1 METVDFESLLTPIT
15 GGNPSGE
22 SLRYAGQY
30 DAIQTARRADE
41 PNLDQ
46 GAWKRDRKV
55 ANWREV
61 NKLATE
67 ALVNKSKDI
76 QIAVWLTE
84 ALVKQQGFAGARDGL
99 RLLRELHE
107 RFWDTLYPIPE
118 DGDLEVRAGALE
130 GLNDKLP
137 ASISEIPITPPKS
150 TGEGYSLMHW
160 HESQELGR
168 KNVEAQ
174 QAAIAEGKIT
184 GEQWDKAVALGNR
197 AFYESLL
204 MELNESFEECEKLA
218 VIVDQK
224 FGHDAPSLTGVK
236 KILEDCRLLVENIVK
251 TTPEVESEPT
261 ATSPLLNGN
270 QAAQGPP
277 AESAPPKIA
286 TTTNLH
292 GTTSLE
298 PKDRPDALRRLEAI
312 AAFFHLTEP
321 HSPVAYLV
329 QRAVRWGQMPLE
341 EWLNDVISDPTVLTH
356 IRETLGI
363 KNPGQTSG

>member
-22 SLRYAGQY
+22 SLRYAGPY

-107 RFWDTLYPIPE
+107 RFWDTLYPISE

-130 GLNDKLP
+130 SLNAGLP
-137 ASISEIPITPPKS
+137 TSIGQIPITQPTS
-150 TGEGYSLMHW
+150 AGTGEGYSLMHW
-160 HESQELGR
+160 QESQE
-168 KNVEAQ
+168 V
-174 QAAIAEGKIT
+174 
-184 GEQWDKAVALGNR
+184 
-197 AFYESLL
+197 
-204 MELNESFEECEKLA
+204 
-218 VIVDQK
+218 
-224 FGHDAPSLTGVK
+224 
-236 KILEDCRLLVENIVK
+236 
-251 TTPEVESEPT
+251 
-261 ATSPLLNGN
+261 
-270 QAAQGPP
+270 GP
-277 AESAPPKIA
+277 
-286 TTTNLH
+286 
-292 GTTSLE
+292 
-298 PKDRPDALRRLEAI
+298 
-312 AAFFHLTEP
+312 
-321 HSPVAYLV
+321 
-329 QRAVRWGQMPLE
+329 
-341 EWLNDVISDPTVLTH
+341 
-356 IRETLGI
+356 
-363 KNPGQTSG
+363 